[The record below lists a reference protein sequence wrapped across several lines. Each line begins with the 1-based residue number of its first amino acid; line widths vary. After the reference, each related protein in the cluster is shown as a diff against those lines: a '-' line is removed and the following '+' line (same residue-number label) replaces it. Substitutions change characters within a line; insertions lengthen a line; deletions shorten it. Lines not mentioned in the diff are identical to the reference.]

1 VAASSRS
8 ADELLKGV
16 KLPERYRLGRHIA
29 TGGMASVWCADD
41 LVLGRTV
48 AIKVLSE
55 RFARD
60 HVAVARFE
68 REARTAARV
77 SGHPHVATI
86 YDVGEAQCSDAD
98 ADAGAA
104 SPPIRRTFI
113 VMEHLAGG
121 TVADALRV
129 GEVRLQEA
137 VRWLR
142 EAASALDH
150 AHERGIVHRDIKPA
164 NFLLD
169 GARVLHVADFGIAR
183 LGSEDTITSAGE
195 LFGTAAYLSPE
206 QALGRAASP
215 ASDRYALAV
224 AAYELLVGQ
233 RPFNATHFT
242 AQARQH
248 IEQPPPAASE
258 RNRVLPPAVDTV
270 LQRALAKRPDERYA
284 TAAAFVDGLDA
295 ALSQKRA
302 SPTRRRVT
310 TAHRRAAPRS
320 GPTRPTAHAGRPL
333 SSAAAPAEGADQPA
347 ARHGDGSG
355 AGHGT
360 IRGSGTGTGHGA
372 ARGAASATGNEAARG
387 AAGATQNEPARGA
400 ASATQNEPARGA
412 AGTTGH
418 GAARGA
424 GVGGPGV
431 GGPRRRGRAIALGA
445 LATAALGV
453 GALAAQSQGGGHGE
467 RSATT
472 RARARQ
478 LASRTPARRPRTN
491 TATTSARAA
500 DTLEAQGHQLMLAGA
515 YSAAIPTLRRAV
527 LVAPQQS
534 LTYGYALYDL
544 GRSLVLSGNP
554 RAAVPIL
561 ERRLK
566 IPNQTQV
573 VQQMLQL
580 ALRASNGGTGVTSSS
595 SSTTSTATTTS
606 TPPPTTTTTA
616 TIQAPTP
623 PRHDAGHG
631 PAGSSTGSGGAGIPG
646 APGQT
651 GHARRRDHRNDRR
664 HRH

>member
-1 VAASSRS
+1 VGASSRS
-8 ADELLKGV
+8 GNGPLKGV
-16 KLPERYRLGRHIA
+16 KLPERYKLGRHIA
-29 TGGMASVWCADD
+29 TGGMASVWCAED

-77 SGHPHVATI
+77 SGHPHVVTI
-86 YDVGEAQCSDAD
+86 YDVGEAQCSNAD
-98 ADAGAA
+98 ADAGGA
-104 SPPIRRTFI
+104 SSPILRTFI

-121 TVADALRV
+121 TVGDALRV

-137 VRWLR
+137 LRWLH

-183 LGSEDTITSAGE
+183 LGTEDTITSAGE

-233 RPFNATHFT
+233 RPFNASHFT

-270 LQRALAKRPDERYA
+270 LQRALAKQPEQRYA

-295 ALSQKRA
+295 ALSQSRTPA
-302 SPTRRRVT
+302 SRRRVT
-310 TAHRRAAPRS
+310 AARGRSVPKAGPTPSAAP
-320 GPTRPTAHAGRPL
+320 AGRQL
-333 SSAAAPAEGADQPA
+333 SSASTPTHVPDHPPAHQGAGNAPGK
-347 ARHGDGSG
+347 GSG
-355 AGHGT
+355 NASGK
-360 IRGSGTGTGHGA
+360 GTGNVPSKGTGN
-372 ARGAASATGNEAARG
+372 ARGI
-387 AAGATQNEPARGA
+387 
-400 ASATQNEPARGA
+400 
-412 AGTTGH
+412 
-418 GAARGA
+418 
-424 GVGGPGV
+424 

-453 GALAAQSQGGGHGE
+453 GALAAQSQGGSHGAPAA
-467 RSATT
+467 STQ
-472 RARARQ
+472 ARARR
-478 LASRTPARRPRTN
+478 LASRTPARRTPVRTHI
-491 TATTSARAA
+491 ARTSAQAA
-500 DTLEAQGHQLMLAGA
+500 DTLEAQGHQLMLDGA

-527 LVAPQQS
+527 SVAPPQS

-544 GRSLVLSGNP
+544 GRSLVLSGDP

-566 IPNQTQV
+566 LPNQTQV

-580 ALRASNGGTGVTSSS
+580 ALRASSGGIGVSSSS
-595 SSTTSTATTTS
+595 SSTTTTSTTTTS
-606 TPPPTTTTTA
+606 TTTTTPPPTTTTTA
-616 TIQAPTP
+616 TIPAPTP
-623 PRHDAGHG
+623 PRHDRGHG
-631 PAGSSTGSGGAGIPG
+631 RAGPTNGSGGAGIPG
-646 APGQT
+646 APGQI
-651 GHARRRDHRNDRR
+651 GHDRRRDGRPGHRR
-664 HRH
+664 

>member
-1 VAASSRS
+1 MLVSASSRS
-8 ADELLKGV
+8 GAELLKGV
-16 KLPERYRLGRHIA
+16 KLPERYELGRHIA
-29 TGGMASVWCADD
+29 TGGMASVWCAED

-77 SGHPHVATI
+77 SGHPHVVTI
-86 YDVGEAQCSDAD
+86 YDVGEAQCSNADAD
-98 ADAGAA
+98 ADAGGA
-104 SPPIRRTFI
+104 SSPIPRTFI

-137 VRWLR
+137 LRWLH
-142 EAASALDH
+142 EAGLALDH
-150 AHERGIVHRDIKPA
+150 AHQRGIVHRDIKPA

-169 GARVLHVADFGIAR
+169 RARVLHVADFGIAR

-248 IEQPPPAASE
+248 IEQAPPAASE
-258 RNRVLPPAVDTV
+258 RNRVLPPAVDAV
-270 LQRALAKRPDERYA
+270 LQRALAKQPEQRYA
-284 TAAAFVDGLDA
+284 TAAAFVDGLEG
-295 ALSQKRA
+295 ALSHSRPLA
-302 SPTRRRVT
+302 SRRRVT
-310 TAHRRAAPRS
+310 AAPRRALPRA
-320 GPTRPTAHAGRPL
+320 GPTPL
-333 SSAAAPAEGADQPA
+333 TAPAGWPPSPA
-347 ARHGDGSG
+347 ATPTQGSDRPP
-355 AGHGT
+355 AHQGT
-360 IRGSGTGTGHGA
+360 ANGTGHQ
-372 ARGAASATGNEAARG
+372 
-387 AAGATQNEPARGA
+387 AGI
-400 ASATQNEPARGA
+400 
-412 AGTTGH
+412 
-418 GAARGA
+418 
-424 GVGGPGV
+424 GGR
-431 GGPRRRGRAIALGA
+431 RRRGRAIALGA

-453 GALAAQSQGGGHGE
+453 GALAAQSQGGGHGTPLA
-467 RSATT
+467 S
-472 RARARQ
+472 ARARVRQ
-478 LASRTPARRPRTN
+478 PASRTPVRRTRVRTT
-491 TATTSARAA
+491 TAKTSTHAA
-500 DTLEAQGHQLMLAGA
+500 DTLEAQGHQLMLDGA

-527 LVAPQQS
+527 SVAAPQS

-561 ERRLK
+561 ERRLQ
-566 IPNQTQV
+566 IPSQTQV

-580 ALRASNGGTGVTSSS
+580 AIRASSGGIGVTSSS
-595 SSTTSTATTTS
+595 SSTTTSTNSTTS
-606 TPPPTTTTTA
+606 TTSTVPPPTTTTTTTA
-616 TIQAPTP
+616 TIPAPTP
-623 PRHDAGHG
+623 PRHDPG
-631 PAGSSTGSGGAGIPG
+631 PRTGPVGSTNGSGGAGIAG
-646 APGQT
+646 APGQI
-651 GHARRRDHRNDRR
+651 GHDRRRDQRQRR
-664 HRH
+664 

>member
-1 VAASSRS
+1 
-8 ADELLKGV
+8 
-16 KLPERYRLGRHIA
+16 
-29 TGGMASVWCADD
+29 MWCAQD

-77 SGHPHVATI
+77 SAHPHVVTI
-86 YDVGEAQCSDAD
+86 YDVGEAQCSNADAD
-98 ADAGAA
+98 ADAGASS
-104 SPPIRRTFI
+104 SPIPRTFI
-113 VMEHLAGG
+113 VMEHLPGG

-137 VRWLR
+137 LRWLR

-270 LQRALAKRPDERYA
+270 LQRARAKQPEQRYA
-284 TAAAFVDGLDA
+284 AAAAFVDGLDA
-295 ALSQKRA
+295 ALSQSRSLA
-302 SPTRRRVT
+302 SRHRVT
-310 TAHRRAAPRS
+310 AAHGRSAPRS
-320 GPTRPTAHAGRPL
+320 GPTPLTAPAGRPL
-333 SSAAAPAEGADQPA
+333 SSAATPTQGPDRPPAHQGV
-347 ARHGDGSG
+347 GN
-355 AGHGT
+355 
-360 IRGSGTGTGHGA
+360 GTGTG
-372 ARGAASATGNEAARG
+372 RR
-387 AAGATQNEPARGA
+387 AGI
-400 ASATQNEPARGA
+400 
-412 AGTTGH
+412 
-418 GAARGA
+418 
-424 GVGGPGV
+424 

-453 GALAAQSQGGGHGE
+453 GALAAQSQRGGHGTP
-467 RSATT
+467 SA
-472 RARARQ
+472 RARAGQ
-478 LASRTPARRPRTN
+478 LASRTPVRQPRPRTN
-491 TATTSARAA
+491 TAKTSAQAA
-500 DTLEAQGHQLMLAGA
+500 DTLEAQGHQLMLDGA
-515 YSAAIPTLRRAV
+515 YSAAIPALRRAV
-527 LVAPQQS
+527 SVAPPQS

-580 ALRASNGGTGVTSSS
+580 ALRASSGGIGVTSSS
-595 SSTTSTATTTS
+595 SATTTNTTNTTSTTTS
-606 TPPPTTTTTA
+606 APPPPTTTTTA
-616 TIQAPTP
+616 TIPAPTP
-623 PRHDAGHG
+623 PRHDPGHGHG
-631 PAGSSTGSGGAGIPG
+631 PAGSTNGSGGAGIPG
-646 APGQT
+646 PPGQI
-651 GHARRRDHRNDRR
+651 GHDRRRDHRRGR
-664 HRH
+664 